1 MHSFLKEGTFASH
14 TNQKKK
20 KKKSLH
26 ESKIGKARKKAGYTI
41 SILTTLMILM
51 AGITRWM
58 GTAEMVQNFA
68 SMTNWSDKM
77 AFIGALE
84 LVIIALYWI
93 PKKMNTGF
101 FLMLG
106 FMGDELFAEVLLKGK
121 LPIPAMFVY
130 SKNGRF
136 VENS

>member
-1 MHSFLKEGTFASH
+1 
-14 TNQKKK
+14 
-20 KKKSLH
+20 
-26 ESKIGKARKKAGYTI
+26 
-41 SILTTLMILM
+41 
-51 AGITRWM
+51 M

-101 FLMLG
+101 FLML
-106 FMGDELFAEVLLKGK
+106 
-121 LPIPAMFVY
+121 
-130 SKNGRF
+130 
-136 VENS
+136 

>member
-1 MHSFLKEGTFASH
+1 
-14 TNQKKK
+14 
-20 KKKSLH
+20 
-26 ESKIGKARKKAGYTI
+26 
-41 SILTTLMILM
+41 
-51 AGITRWM
+51 M